1 MGDVHAPD
9 QWALLAFANEAMQ
22 VSANHTSH
30 AANSN
35 SGIGWSMVLK
45 GLLPMLTV
53 GLGLIG
59 SYLLHHFVFLMTEL
73 SEVETPLPGGV
84 DSQDAGSEKYGLL
97 EEDKYKDKKR
107 SSSPTKSAYITSSI
121 RATVR
126 HLNAEVGDLSMF
138 RGIGST
144 SVAVLVM
151 MPVYLLSEFVSH
163 RLPLLKK
170 SNRIAEAF
178 SHQVVELIG
187 CQISAAIL
195 HVCISKPRYKFWFR
209 RMPMTWFK
217 VVRTAWLAVLV
228 NGLSGDIIDAAFYY
242 LTPAS
247 KPKVKSDTTITV
259 GANTTNKL
267 FQLGDGP
274 IVKISVAIIL
284 WACIKAIL
292 RSQIKPLIRLVLE
305 RPFKAVE
312 TRVFASML
320 PDDEDPVIPMDRS
333 FNGRPQSGGILQQQ
347 TQPLSFMEAAR
358 TIDKKTF
365 IRLVKLQFKLHI
377 IQELA
382 QWAFWTLIF
391 AEIVF
396 FVGPSAV
403 WIVLKLIT
411 GTPVVQAD
419 LDLVQGNT
427 TRRFLDSMIAG
438 PSNFTSPTFNMT
450 VTSLD
455 Q

>member
-1 MGDVHAPD
+1 
-9 QWALLAFANEAMQ
+9 
-22 VSANHTSH
+22 
-30 AANSN
+30 
-35 SGIGWSMVLK
+35 
-45 GLLPMLTV
+45 
-53 GLGLIG
+53 
-59 SYLLHHFVFLMTEL
+59 MTEL
-73 SEVETPLPGGV
+73 SEVETPVPGGV
-84 DSQDAGSEKYGLL
+84 DSLDTGSEKYGLL

-107 SSSPTKSAYITSSI
+107 SSLPAKSAYITSSI
-121 RATVR
+121 RATIR
-126 HLNAEVGDLSMF
+126 HLNAEAGDLSMF
-138 RGIGST
+138 RGIGSA
-144 SVAVLVM
+144 SVAILVV
-151 MPVYLLSEFVSH
+151 MPVYLLSEFISH

-170 SNRIAEAF
+170 SNRVAEAF

-187 CQISAAIL
+187 CQITATIL

-217 VVRTAWLAVLV
+217 VLRTAWLAVLV
-228 NGLSGDIIDAAFYY
+228 NGVSDDILQAAFYY

-247 KPKVKSDTTITV
+247 KSKPETITV

-267 FQLGDGP
+267 FHLSEGP
-274 IVKISVAIIL
+274 VVKISVFLIL
-284 WACIKAIL
+284 WACIKSIL
-292 RSQIKPLIRLVLE
+292 RSQIKPLISLVLL
-305 RPFKAVE
+305 RPFKAIE

-320 PDDEDPVIPMDRS
+320 PDEEDPVIPMDRS
-333 FNGRPQSGGILQQQ
+333 FQGRPQTGGILQQQ

-365 IRLVKLQFKLHI
+365 IRLVKLQFKLHV
-377 IQELA
+377 IQNLA
-382 QWAFWTLIF
+382 EWAFWTLVF
-391 AEIVF
+391 AEIIF

-403 WIVLKLIT
+403 WVVLKLIS

-419 LDLVQGNT
+419 LDLVQGNA

-450 VTSLD
+450 VTNMTVTALD